1 MIASTQHQAWL
12 FYTPLAKQA
21 PLLKDDLIEPV
32 DQLLDDPQLVDLVRH
47 CLASRSPA
55 STRTGRN
62 GIAPDRLL
70 RCCVLKHLK
79 GWSFRE
85 LAREL
90 RCNLIYRRFTH
101 FDADTTPDHTI
112 FCRSFAVLNPS
123 VTEKIHERVV
133 GLARQKGVAKGR
145 HLRTDTTA
153 VESNVHY
160 PTDSSLLGDGIR
172 VLSRSLQRIAAECKS
187 GALEVV
193 HHGRAVKYRLLEISR
208 AAKSQTKASRRRMR
222 DSYHKLLA
230 LTRSVVRQAGEIVER
245 WQDGKLPVVRS
256 LLTVEVQ
263 ASQLRHFL
271 PLVEKVIV
279 QTKERVWGG
288 NTRVPDKVLS
298 LFEPHTQVIR
308 KGKAHRPNE
317 FGRLVRLDE
326 VENGIVS
333 SYQILEGNAA
343 IQSAVL
349 RLNANPVID
358 GSLQPL
364 LAPEVSQMCS
374 STFEILSAESGYV
387 QWVCLR
393 SVVSQTDSNLPVFG
407 VHTQAELIDQ
417 LLFQERMIAK
427 LSGFFGILALV
438 LACIGLYGLLSY
450 EVSRRTREVGIRMA
464 LGAQRRDVLRLVVG
478 QGIVLAIAGAIVG
491 IGVALGVTRYMKSM
505 LYDIH
510 TNDPATIAGVAI
522 LLTLVAVAACYIP
535 ARRATRVD
543 PMVALRYE

>member
-55 STRTGRN
+55 STRTGRT
-62 GIAPDRLL
+62 GLAPDRLL

-101 FDADTTPDHTI
+101 FDADATPDHTI

-133 GLARQKGVAKGR
+133 GLARRKGVAQGR
-145 HLRTDTTA
+145 KFRTDTTA

-193 HHGRAVKYRLLEISR
+193 NHGRAVKHRLLEISR
-208 AAKSQTKASRRRMR
+208 AAKSRTKASRRHLRN
-222 DSYHKLLA
+222 SYHKLWA

-245 WQDGKLPVVRS
+245 WQKGKLPVIGS
-256 LLTVEVQ
+256 LRTVEVQ
-263 ASQLRHFL
+263 ARQLRHFL

-288 NTRVPDKVLS
+288 NTHVPDKVLS

-308 KGKAHRPNE
+308 KGKAHKPNE

-333 SYQILEGNAA
+333 GYQILEGNAA
-343 IQSAVL
+343 DTNSWLPAIEHHIACFGEAPQ
-349 RLNANPVID
+349 
-358 GSLQPL
+358 
-364 LAPEVSQMCS
+364 LA
-374 STFEILSAESGYV
+374 TAD
-387 QWVCLR
+387 R
-393 SVVSQTDSNLPVFG
+393 
-407 VHTQAELIDQ
+407 
-417 LLFQERMIAK
+417 
-427 LSGFFGILALV
+427 GFF
-438 LACIGLYGLLSY
+438 S
-450 EVSRRTREVGIRMA
+450 
-464 LGAQRRDVLRLVVG
+464 AQNEWE
-478 QGIVLAIAGAIVG
+478 AE
-491 IGVALGVTRYMKSM
+491 ALGVEKVALPACGRLSNKRAKRQKERWFKRALRWRAGSERTISHLKNPFSMK
-505 LYDIH
+505 
-510 TNDPATIAGVAI
+510 
-522 LLTLVAVAACYIP
+522 
-535 ARRATRVD
+535 RATYKGD
-543 PMVALRYE
+543 PGFRRYVGWSVITKNLFSIARWLERKKREEAERECRRRLSLLSGGRSC